1 MTTLLLSLLFLCVTT
16 PYIYAQQ
23 TSPHDTIQTHLLE
36 TVVVRAPREPDY
48 KRGVIP
54 AQQLSGQE
62 LKALS
67 AFSIADALRSFSGV
81 QVKDFGG
88 VGGLKTVNI
97 RSMGTH
103 HVGIFYDGVEL
114 SNGGRSC
121 RNNPTIGRKFA
132 NTFFDIK
139 GD

>member
-1 MTTLLLSLLFLCVTT
+1 MTTFILSLILLCAAT
-16 PYIYAQQ
+16 PYILYGQQ
-23 TSPHDTIQTHLLE
+23 YTPQDSVSTHHLE

-88 VGGLKTVNI
+88 VGDEVVVSVYLEVQ
-97 RSMGTH
+97 
-103 HVGIFYDGVEL
+103 GVEPRL
-114 SNGGRSC
+114 LRCELVLQPQVVLGRVL
-121 RNNPTIGRKFA
+121 RVELDVAYLGVV
-132 NTFFDIK
+132 
-139 GD
+139 

>member
-1 MTTLLLSLLFLCVTT
+1 MTTLIFSLILLCAAT
-16 PYIYAQQ
+16 PYMYGQQ
-23 TSPHDTIQTHLLE
+23 YTSPDSVSTHHLE

-103 HVGIFYDGVEL
+103 TLGSFTMVW
-114 SNGGRSC
+114 S
-121 RNNPTIGRKFA
+121 
-132 NTFFDIK
+132 
-139 GD
+139 